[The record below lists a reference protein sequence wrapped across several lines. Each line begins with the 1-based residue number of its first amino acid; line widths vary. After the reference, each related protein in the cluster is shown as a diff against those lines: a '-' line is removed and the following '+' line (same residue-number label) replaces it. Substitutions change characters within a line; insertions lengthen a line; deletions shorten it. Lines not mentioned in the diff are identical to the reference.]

1 MDVCAH
7 CDKSASENVSHTG
20 LSPGSHSGCGQYNS
34 ALDSGLDG
42 DLRNRLSDLVII
54 QEDQQLCNSKFSKDD
69 RFEGTP
75 DSFSDRFSSKKCLVK
90 FATFPNSTKSSSPN
104 ESIHQR
110 QLEQINDAPAEP
122 LAPNGDANST
132 PLSTLSKSV
141 PSATKLLSAMKGSR
155 EKQGI
160 VPHNKLHVSWA
171 PDVYDPPVSIPISH
185 VSINRHQRHRSD
197 GKKNGKKNKQQSSG
211 KSSRAN
217 KGKDKKKHGRKYG
230 GSCERG
236 FYELEDH
243 NIVISSREL
252 PTIGLDIDSSDRL
265 CGSSYL
271 YSSVSK
277 LHFPLAEA
285 S

>member
-1 MDVCAH
+1 MDVCAY
-7 CDKSASENVSHTG
+7 CDKSASGNVSHTC
-20 LSPGSHSGCGQYNS
+20 LSPGSHSGCEHYNS

-54 QEDQQLCNSKFSKDD
+54 LEDQQLCNSKFSKDD
-69 RFEGTP
+69 IQSTP
-75 DSFSDRFSSKKCLVK
+75 DNFSDRLSSKKCLVK
-90 FATFPNSTKSSSPN
+90 FATFPSSTKSSSPN
-104 ESIHQR
+104 ELIHQR
-110 QLEQINDAPAEP
+110 QMEQMNDVTAEP
-122 LAPNGDANST
+122 LAPNGEASSA
-132 PLSTLSKSV
+132 PLSTPSKSL
-141 PSATKLLSAMKGSR
+141 PSATKLLSALKGSR

-160 VPHNKLHVSWA
+160 VPHKKLHVSWA
-171 PDVYDPPVSIPISH
+171 PDVYDPPVPIPISN

-230 GSCERG
+230 GTCERG
-236 FYELEDH
+236 FYHLEDH
-243 NIVISSREL
+243 NVVISSREL
-252 PTIGLDIDSSDRL
+252 PTIGLDIASPDQL

-285 S
+285 T